1 MQLSFLRS
9 FPSLGIILSI
19 IAAFLIFI
27 SISSYLFF
35 IDISSKINNIAIQ
48 NIKDNTELEA
58 EELSISLSNKIES
71 ITTNLEILR
80 YSPSIILQLDVASN
94 ILNAAQ
100 YSTGDLTNAYVWT
113 NKNGEI
119 IWSSKF
125 LNKTVYEKFK
135 GQNISERDQF
145 RIVKSTLK
153 PYFSTVIDS
162 ITNIPTVF
170 ISYPILL
177 NSTSIN
183 NSATSYLQSSHI
195 QEQQQQSQ
203 IKKTFSGVVFA
214 GINSSSIINYLNSK
228 ITPNNRSSI
237 NLIDK
242 DGLVLFSSNTEFN
255 NIVLDSKDYKEIMK
269 KYLDEQNQ
277 KILSTAMKKVFK
289 EETGSVEIINKSG
302 SSSTIAYTPVYLN
315 GQILF
320 YVTLSTL
327 HNFAT
332 EVDDLIRQQQNFTM
346 GSLFAIG
353 IIAFLISMIMGLF
366 NRKLRGT
373 VEDRTKELKT
383 AINSLENANEQL
395 KEHDLMQREFI
406 NIAAHELRTPTQ
418 SIVGYL
424 ELLKNFPENFKK
436 YLEPLERNSQRLYRL
451 TEDILDI
458 ARIESNNLKL
468 KKERFEITNLI
479 KETIDD
485 FTNKYTNTQKN
496 DFEII
501 DNNEKNNLQNK
512 EIFVKADKVRIQQ
525 VILNL
530 LSNAYKF
537 TENGK
542 IIINIKKNGN
552 QINIRVQDNGQG
564 IYYDILPRLFEKF
577 ATKSEVGTGLGL
589 YISKKFVE
597 AHGGSIKGYNNSDG
611 KGATFEFILPIEN
624 IQN

>member
-9 FPSLGIILSI
+9 LPSLGIILSI

-27 SISSYLFF
+27 SIASYIFF

-80 YSPSIILQLDVASN
+80 NSPSIILQLDVASN

-125 LNKTVYEKFK
+125 LNKTAYEKFK

-153 PYFSTVIDS
+153 PYFATVIDA

-170 ISYPILL
+170 ISYPILVD
-177 NSTSIN
+177 SMSIN
-183 NSATSYLQSSHI
+183 NSATSYLQSSDI
-195 QEQQQQSQ
+195 QEQQQQQQSQ
-203 IKKTFSGVVFA
+203 INKTFSGVVFA

-228 ITPNNRSSI
+228 ITPNNQSSI
-237 NLIDK
+237 SLIDK
-242 DGLVLFSSNTEFN
+242 DGLILFSSNTEFN
-255 NIVLDSKDYKEIMK
+255 NIVLDSKEYIEIMK

-277 KILSTAMKKVFK
+277 RIISTAMKKVFK

-315 GQILF
+315 GQIVF
-320 YVTLSTL
+320 YVTLSTQ

-332 EVDDLIRQQQNFTM
+332 EVEDLIRQQQNFTM

-353 IIAFLISMIMGLF
+353 IIAFLISIIMGLF
-366 NRKLRGT
+366 NRKLRGR
-373 VEDRTKELKT
+373 VKDRTKELKT
-383 AINSLENANEQL
+383 AINSLENANLQL

-424 ELLKNFPENFKK
+424 ELLKTYPENFKK

-468 KKERFEITNLI
+468 KKERFEIRNLI
-479 KETIDD
+479 KETIED
-485 FTNKYTNTQKN
+485 FINKYKNT
-496 DFEII
+496 
-501 DNNEKNNLQNK
+501 
-512 EIFVKADKVRIQQ
+512 
-525 VILNL
+525 
-530 LSNAYKF
+530 
-537 TENGK
+537 
-542 IIINIKKNGN
+542 
-552 QINIRVQDNGQG
+552 
-564 IYYDILPRLFEKF
+564 
-577 ATKSEVGTGLGL
+577 
-589 YISKKFVE
+589 
-597 AHGGSIKGYNNSDG
+597 
-611 KGATFEFILPIEN
+611 
-624 IQN
+624 